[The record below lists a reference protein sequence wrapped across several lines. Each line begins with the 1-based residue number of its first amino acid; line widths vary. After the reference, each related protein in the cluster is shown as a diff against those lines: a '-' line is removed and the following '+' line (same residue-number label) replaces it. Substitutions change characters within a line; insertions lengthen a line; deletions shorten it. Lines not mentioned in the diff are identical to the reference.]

1 MALVRITVRTLR
13 NLLSQHYYAQLLAVL
28 MLLSAC
34 ETYGHA
40 SSVPASIVGV
50 QHMGKNFSVA
60 EFYVNG
66 YEGGTAGRLGGGGAY
81 VCCVSLPGKWR
92 PDLKV
97 EVRWKVVNWTN
108 EVRSEIAKQNYR
120 SLSFDGP
127 YVARVPVEK
136 YDHVGDLYV
145 HFLANGRVRVVSSS
159 YSPLH
164 TSHPVRFNDEL
175 GGELATAGVRIREIT
190 EEVKDRLD

>member
-1 MALVRITVRTLR
+1 MALTVKTLR
-13 NLLSQHYYAQLLAVL
+13 NLLSQHYHAQLLMVL

-34 ETYGHA
+34 ETYGSA
-40 SSVPASIVGV
+40 SSVPASLVGV

-92 PDLKV
+92 SGLKV
-97 EVRWKVVNWTN
+97 EVRWKVTNWTN
-108 EVRSEIAKQNYR
+108 EIRSEIANQNYR

-127 YVARVPVEK
+127 YIARVPVEK
-136 YDHVGDLYV
+136 YDAVGDLYV
-145 HFLANGRVRVVSSS
+145 HFFANGRVRVVSSS

-164 TSHPVRFNDEL
+164 ASHPVRFNDEL
-175 GGELATAGVRIREIT
+175 GGGLATAGVHIKKIT
-190 EEVKDRLD
+190 EEVKGLFD

>member
-1 MALVRITVRTLR
+1 MALTVKTLR
-13 NLLSQHYYAQLLAVL
+13 NLFSQYYYAQLLTIL

-34 ETYGHA
+34 ETYGRA
-40 SSVPASIVGV
+40 SSVPASLVGV

-92 PDLKV
+92 PGLKV
-97 EVRWKVVNWTN
+97 EVRWKVTNWTN

-127 YVARVPVEK
+127 YIAWVPVEK
-136 YDHVGDLYV
+136 YDQVGDLYV
-145 HFLANGRVRVVSSS
+145 HFFANGRVRVVSSS
-159 YSPLH
+159 HSPLH
-164 TSHPVRFNDEL
+164 ASHPVLFNDAL
-175 GGELATAGVRIREIT
+175 GGEIATSGVRIKKIT
-190 EEVKDRLD
+190 EEVKDHLD